1 MKLLKKE
8 LFIFMDENM
17 ENTILVYNNS
27 LNFNLKQTMNHM
39 DDLLY
44 NMQSLKQL
52 QWDIDN
58 IQKLKDKG

>member
-27 LNFNLKQTMNHM
+27 LNFNLKQTMN
-39 DDLLY
+39 
-44 NMQSLKQL
+44 NI
-52 QWDIDN
+52 DIYC
-58 IQKLKDKG
+58 ITCKA